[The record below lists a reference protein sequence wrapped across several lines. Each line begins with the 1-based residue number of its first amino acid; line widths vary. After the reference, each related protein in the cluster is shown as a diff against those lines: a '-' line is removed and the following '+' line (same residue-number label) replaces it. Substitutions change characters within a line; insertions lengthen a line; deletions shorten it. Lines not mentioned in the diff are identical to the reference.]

1 MTNLDD
7 AGPSGSASSVFSPS
21 RRTRRQ
27 VYERQQR
34 IKSSVIAAL
43 STIAVVTLLVV
54 WIPTLD
60 GWPSVRKS
68 FFDGETFRKSFGP
81 ILRAFWLDVRIF
93 LACSVLIVIT
103 GLLVA
108 LARSVRSPLLYPLR
122 LFATLYTDLV
132 RGVPVILWIFIIGFG
147 VAGLSRTRDVG
158 VGPLRIST
166 LLLLGCVALVF
177 TYSAYVA
184 EVFRGGIEGVHENQR
199 AAARALGL
207 STAQT
212 NRTVVLPQAVRKMA
226 PPLVNDLVSLQ
237 KDVSLVSFLG
247 PVEAL
252 RRADV
257 LQDSLF
263 NFTPFVVAALMFMT
277 LSIPLTRIGDTL
289 TRRER
294 LRTSGTV
301 VR

>member
-1 MTNLDD
+1 
-7 AGPSGSASSVFSPS
+7 
-21 RRTRRQ
+21 
-27 VYERQQR
+27 
-34 IKSSVIAAL
+34 VIAVI
-43 STIAVVTLLVV
+43 STAAVVTALVL

-60 GWPSVRKS
+60 GWPSVKQS
-68 FFDGETFRKSFGP
+68 FFDGETFRTSFRP

-93 LACSVLIVIT
+93 IGCSVLIVIV

-147 VAGLSRTRDVG
+147 VAGLTRTRDVG
-158 VGPLRIST
+158 IGPARIST

-207 STAQT
+207 STTQT
-212 NRTVVLPQAVRKMA
+212 NRTVVLPQAIRKMA

-257 LQDSLF
+257 LQDRLF

-277 LSIPLTRIGDTL
+277 LSIPLTRLGDTL

-294 LRTSGTV
+294 LRTSGTA